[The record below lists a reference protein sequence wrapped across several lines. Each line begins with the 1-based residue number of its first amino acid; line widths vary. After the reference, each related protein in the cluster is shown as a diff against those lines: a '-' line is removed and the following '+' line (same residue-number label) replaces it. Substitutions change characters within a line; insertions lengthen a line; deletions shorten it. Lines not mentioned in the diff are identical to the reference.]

1 MEDLCL
7 RFGGL
12 TVLDEV
18 SLQVP
23 AGSITALI
31 GPNGAGKTSLF
42 NAVSGCYRPQ
52 AGTHHVR
59 RGGRHPPA
67 AARGVPRWAWRA
79 RFRTSR
85 CFGGMTVLDN
95 IKLGGHVH
103 LRAGVPA
110 AGLYAGRARRE
121 ERRLQSE
128 IEGGLAELV
137 GIADDLHVP
146 ASTLAYGLQKRV
158 ELARALALR
167 PRLLLLDEPV
177 AGMNRRE
184 REEMVDL
191 IRELR
196 RRRGATILLVEH
208 DMSVVMDISDQV
220 VVLDFGRVIA
230 AGTPAAVRDDRAVI
244 AAYLGTGAERS

>member
-1 MEDLCL
+1 MEGLCL

-18 SLQVP
+18 SLRVP
-23 AGSITALI
+23 AGSITAII

-52 AGTHHVR
+52 SGRIAFAGSDVTR
-59 RGGRHPPA
+59 LPA
-67 AARGVPRWAWRA
+67 ARRAALGMARTFQNIALFP
-79 RFRTSR
+79 
-85 CFGGMTVLDN
+85 GMTVLDN

-110 AGLYAGRARRE
+110 AALYAGRARRE
-121 ERRLQSE
+121 ERRFQSE
-128 IEGGLAELV
+128 IEGDIADLV
-137 GIADDLHVP
+137 GVADNLHVP

-184 REEMVDL
+184 REEMVEL
-191 IRELR
+191 ILTLR
-196 RRRGATILLVEH
+196 RQRGVTILLVEH
-208 DMSVVMDISDQV
+208 DMSVVMDISDGV
-220 VVLDFGRVIA
+220 IVLDFGRVIA
-230 AGTPAAVRDDRAVI
+230 AGAPAAVRDDPAVV
-244 AAYLGTGAERS
+244 AAYLGTAAERR

>member
-1 MEDLCL
+1 MEGLRL

-23 AGSITALI
+23 AGGITALI

-42 NAVSGCYRPQ
+42 NAISGCYRPQ
-52 AGTHHVR
+52 AGTIAFAGSDVTRLPPPR
-59 RGGRHPPA
+59 RA
-67 AARGVPRWAWRA
+67 ALGMARTFQNIAL
-79 RFRTSR
+79 
-85 CFGGMTVLDN
+85 FGGMTVLDN

-110 AGLYAGRARRE
+110 AGLYASRARRE

-128 IEGGLAELV
+128 IEGDLAELV

-191 IRELR
+191 IRELGGG
-196 RRRGATILLVEH
+196 GAARPSCWSST
-208 DMSVVMDISDQV
+208 
-220 VVLDFGRVIA
+220 
-230 AGTPAAVRDDRAVI
+230 T
-244 AAYLGTGAERS
+244 